1 MRAVIFAGGEVTDY
15 RHAEGLLQPNDMLVA
30 ADSGLEHLIKLGIEP
45 DIMIGDMDSVRSDIV
60 GGEIIKLPV
69 MKDETDTEAA
79 IRVSIERGADE
90 ILLLGAMG
98 TRKDHSIA
106 NVLILKRLNDLGI
119 KASVVD
125 DKNEIYFLSDEVVI
139 SGNDGDLVSI
149 LPLSD
154 LEGISTKGL
163 FYSLDND
170 TLFMGTSRG
179 VSNVMTENKCSI
191 TVKKGNALVIKSRD

>member
-15 RHAEGLLQPNDMLVA
+15 RHAKGLLKPNDMLVA

-45 DIMIGDMDSVRSDIV
+45 DIMIGDMDSVRSEIV

-106 NVLILKRLNDLGI
+106 NVLLLKRLKDLGI
-119 KASVVD
+119 RASVVD

-179 VSNVMTENKCSI
+179 VSNVMTDNKCRI

>member
-15 RHAEGLLQPNDMLVA
+15 RHAEGLLKSDDLLVA
-30 ADSGLEHLIKLGIEP
+30 ADSGLEHLIKLGVEP
-45 DIMIGDMDSVRSDIV
+45 DIMIGDMDSVRSEII

-106 NVLILKRLNDLGI
+106 NVLLLKRLKDLGI

-139 SGNDGDLVSI
+139 SGIKGDLVSI

-154 LEGISTKGL
+154 LEGISAEGL
-163 FYSLDND
+163 FYTLDND
-170 TLFMGTSRG
+170 TLYMGTSRG
-179 VSNVMTENKCSI
+179 VSNVMTENKCRI

>member
-15 RHAEGLLQPNDMLVA
+15 RHAEGLLKPNDMLVA

-45 DIMIGDMDSVRSDIV
+45 DIMIGDMDSVRSEIV

-79 IRVSIERGADE
+79 IRVSIERGAGE

-106 NVLILKRLNDLGI
+106 NVLLLKRLKDLGI

-154 LEGISTKGL
+154 LEGISTEGL

-170 TLFMGTSRG
+170 TLYMGTSRG
-179 VSNVMTENKCSI
+179 VSNVMTDNKCRI